1 MSIYYTTIYLKTD
14 THRPIS
20 ATWHGFGGRRSRVGG
35 IGRCTAYYPSL
46 GRSIKA
52 DLIDRLTTLTYD
64 CFVIYPSITSSVFMK
79 LRIGKYHLHMSSGY
93 LDVFVEVPSEETRQL
108 IAEHRQTLARNPHD
122 STTHFLLGNV
132 LRIDG
137 QIALARQEY
146 DQVVQTG
153 DPQYAPLAAT
163 ILADLVGRHDHAPPI
178 HLKWCFGKQLL
189 PVRPR
194 PIPVQDPSARIAL
207 WQSLF
212 TTDQI
217 DWVIFA
223 YGTCVVVEDKVPD
236 VKHHAQ
242 DMLAGWGHVAPGTP
256 LGDFSVSPLS
266 SQPGWLVR
274 YHHPTIFNH
283 VHPSELPKRVR
294 KKMTSTDDMARR
306 ELHAAVGMIGRQKR
320 HNDSQS
326 LQIVHVQ
333 LRHQ

>member
-1 MSIYYTTIYLKTD
+1 
-14 THRPIS
+14 
-20 ATWHGFGGRRSRVGG
+20 
-35 IGRCTAYYPSL
+35 
-46 GRSIKA
+46 
-52 DLIDRLTTLTYD
+52 
-64 CFVIYPSITSSVFMK
+64 MK

-108 IAEHRQTLARNPHD
+108 IAEHRQTLASNPHD

-146 DQVVQTG
+146 DQVVQAG
-153 DPQYAPLAAT
+153 DPHYGSLAAT
-163 ILADLVGRHDHAPPI
+163 ILADLVGRHDHTPPM
-178 HLKWCFGKQLL
+178 HLKWRFGKQLL
-189 PVRPR
+189 PVPPR
-194 PIPVQDPSARIAL
+194 PIPVQDPSATITL

-212 TTDQI
+212 NPDRL

-236 VKHHAQ
+236 VKQHAQ
-242 DMLAGWGHVAPGTP
+242 DMLADWGHVAPGTT
-256 LGDFSVSPLS
+256 LGDFSVSPLA
-266 SQPGWLVR
+266 SQLGWLVR

-283 VHPSELPKRVR
+283 VYPNELPKPVR
-294 KKMTSTDDMARR
+294 KKMTRTDHMACR
-306 ELHAAVGMIGRQKR
+306 ELHAAVGMLGRQKR

-333 LRHQ
+333 QRHH